1 MRADVFR
8 LAVLVLVLGLSL
20 FPLRGAAA
28 GDAIRLDVPAFG
40 GPPQRCG
47 PTAFRMVMAY
57 YGAPDSAAR
66 EGDRAYDP
74 ALQGALVTDL
84 AAAARRAG
92 FDAVVAETTT
102 AGLAALVAAGVP
114 PIVLYQQGRGPITT
128 PHYAVVSGWDAARER
143 FLLND
148 GRSRPVTMSRAD
160 LERRWRPAGSRAL
173 VIRRRSP

>member
-1 MRADVFR
+1 MTAR
-8 LAVLVLVLGLSL
+8 LVPVTVLALGL
-20 FPLRGAAA
+20 FPFAGAAA
-28 GDAIRLDVPAFG
+28 GAAIHLDVPALS

-57 YGAPDSAAR
+57 YGAPDSAAL

-74 ALQGALVTDL
+74 ALKGSLVTDL

-92 FDAVVAETTT
+92 FDAAVAETTA
-102 AGLAALVAAGVP
+102 AGLARLVEEGVP

-128 PHYAVVSGWDAARER
+128 PHYAVVTGWDAARER

-148 GRSRPVTMSRAD
+148 GGPRPVALTRSAF
-160 LERRWRPAGSRAL
+160 ERRWRPAGCRAL

>member
-1 MRADVFR
+1 MTARLVPVAVLAAGL
-8 LAVLVLVLGLSL
+8 LAVA
-20 FPLRGAAA
+20 GAAA
-28 GDAIRLDVPAFG
+28 GGAVRLDVPALS

-66 EGDRAYDP
+66 EGERAYDP
-74 ALQGALVTDL
+74 ALKGSLVTDL

-92 FDAVVAETTT
+92 FDATVAETTT
-102 AGLAALVAAGVP
+102 AGLAGLVEEGVP
-114 PIVLYQQGRGPITT
+114 PIVLYQQGRGPVTT
-128 PHYAVVSGWDAARER
+128 PHYAVVAGWDASRER

-148 GRSRPVTMSRAD
+148 GGLRPVAITRSA

>member
-1 MRADVFR
+1 MTARSVGF
-8 LAVLVLVLGLSL
+8 AVLALGLL
-20 FPLRGAAA
+20 PAAGAAA
-28 GDAIRLDVPAFG
+28 EPAIRLDVPPLS

-74 ALQGALVTDL
+74 ALKGALVTDL

-102 AGLAALVAAGVP
+102 AGLARLVAEGVP
-114 PIVLYQQGRGPITT
+114 PIVLYQQGRGPVTT
-128 PHYAVVSGWDAARER
+128 PHYAVVTGWDAAREQ
-143 FLLND
+143 FLMND
-148 GRSRPVTMSRAD
+148 GGPHPVAIRRSA